1 MEYISY
7 CGLLCNECPVFIA
20 TAENDEQAKEKLAGE
35 FSGERMQFTKDD
47 MNCYGCFHK
56 DTKNSKMC
64 GGCEI
69 RICAEGKGVKN
80 CGYCSDYPCHYIDTY
95 VLEGSE
101 NRARLD
107 SISKLR

>member
-7 CGLLCNECPVFIA
+7 CGLLCNDCPIYIA
-20 TAENDEQAKEKLAGE
+20 TAENNEQVKERIASE

-47 MNCYGCFHK
+47 MNCYGCFHE

-64 GGCEI
+64 GWCEI

-80 CGYCSDYPCHYIDTY
+80 CAYCAEYPCSYIDTY
-95 VLEGSE
+95 VEVGSD
-101 NRARLD
+101 NRTRLNG
-107 SISKLR
+107 INKTG